1 MERSCGAVRIA
12 CDIQIDARG
21 EAGRSRLTWKK
32 LMEKDCREWKLMT
45 VDSQEWSTLSSGVR
59 SAMRIA
65 SQLHMYLEG
74 GPLMWMMNLRVN
86 QTSDYDD
93 DDVRDGQK

>member
-1 MERSCGAVRIA
+1 M
-12 CDIQIDARG
+12 
-21 EAGRSRLTWKK
+21 K
-32 LMEKDCREWKLMT
+32 KDCHERKLMT
-45 VDSQEWSTLSSGVR
+45 VYPQEWSTLRSGVR

-65 SQLHMYLEG
+65 SQLHIYLEG

-93 DDVRDGQK
+93 DEVRDG